1 MAVLLT
7 EREQEIFEKAKE
19 FALNYINPR
28 AALWEEGRVL
38 PEEALEETRKNGFFG
53 IGSSKEFGGQGY
65 SWFET
70 ALTYE
75 GLGYGD
81 GGYGFFVELQNTLSK
96 SVEDGYDEVS
106 DTVKALTSDFVKGNK
121 LLAFALTDDT
131 GGSDPFQTKAYS
143 EKKEDGYHLFG
154 SKSWVSNSLNADY
167 FIIVAHEMVDGSTIG
182 MSMYLVPKDTPGF
195 EIKEDIRRAGGNV
208 MSCGRIE
215 FNDAVI
221 PEELLLAEDA
231 LGRALSGI
239 NIARVFV
246 PAVAVGVAQRA
257 IDITAK
263 YLNEREAF
271 GGPLLDNQYIQ
282 FELADLSAKVE
293 AARWLMR
300 RAATVM
306 DTGERLSVIA
316 AKTKYFVPNTAL
328 EVTTKCAH
336 LFGAAGFE
344 WNSEITRCLNAARAF
359 KIADGTS
366 EVQQI
371 VISRGIQKEASKV

>member
-1 MAVLLT
+1 MAVFLT
-7 EREQEIFEKAKE
+7 EREQEIFDKAKA
-19 FALNYINPR
+19 FAVDYINPR
-28 AALWEEGRVL
+28 AALWEEGCAM

-53 IGSSKEFGGQGY
+53 LGSAKEYGGQGY
-65 SWFET
+65 SWLET

-81 GGYGFFVELQNTLSK
+81 GGFGFFVELQNTLSK
-96 SVEDGYDEVS
+96 SVEDGLDEVH
-106 DTVKALTSDFVKGNK
+106 DTVKALVPDLVSGKK
-121 LLAFALTDDT
+121 LLAFALTDDG
-131 GGSDPFQTKAYS
+131 GGSDPFQTTAWS
-143 EKKEDGYHLFG
+143 EKRDDGYHLFG
-154 SKSWVSNSLNADY
+154 AKSWVSNSLNADF
-167 FIIVAHEMVDGSTIG
+167 FIVVAHEKVDGNSIG
-182 MSMYLVPKDTPGF
+182 MSMYLVPKGTPGF

-221 PEELLLAEDA
+221 SEEYLLAEDA

-271 GGPLLDNQYIQ
+271 GGPLLENQSIS
-282 FELADLSAKVE
+282 FELSDLSAQVE

-316 AKTKYFVPNTAL
+316 AKTKFFVPNTAL
-328 EVTTKCAH
+328 HVATRCAH

-344 WNSEITRCLNAARAF
+344 WNCEITRCLNMARSF
-359 KIADGTS
+359 KIADGTT

-371 VISRGIQKEASKV
+371 VISRAIQKEAAKG

>member
-7 EREQEIFEKAKE
+7 EREQGIFDKARD
-19 FALNYINPR
+19 FAVDYISPR
-28 AALWEEGRVL
+28 AARWEEDRVM
-38 PEEALEETRKNGFFG
+38 PEDALDELRKEGFFG
-53 IGSSKEFGGQGY
+53 VGSSPEYGGQGY

-81 GGYGFFVELQNTLSK
+81 GGLGFFVELQNTLSK
-96 SVEDGYDEVS
+96 SVEDAYDELT
-106 DTVKALTSDFVKGNK
+106 DTVKALTPALVKGEK
-121 LLAFALTDDT
+121 LMAFALTDDN
-131 GGSDPFQTKAYS
+131 GGSDPFQTTAYAV
-143 EKKEDGYHLFG
+143 KQDDGYHLFG

-167 FIIVAHEMVDGSTIG
+167 FIVVAHEKENDIAVG
-182 MSMYLVPKDTPGF
+182 MSMYLVPKGTPGF
-195 EIKEDIRRAGGNV
+195 LVKDDIRRAGGNV

-215 FNDAVI
+215 FDDAVI
-221 PEELLLAEDA
+221 SEDYLLAEDA

-263 YLNEREAF
+263 FLQGREAF

-282 FELADLSAKVE
+282 FELSDLSARVE

-328 EVTTKCAH
+328 YVANKCAH

-359 KIADGTS
+359 KIADGTT

-371 VISRGIQKEASKV
+371 VISRSIQKEASK

>member
-1 MAVLLT
+1 MAVFLT
-7 EREQEIFEKAKE
+7 EREQEIFDKARD
-19 FALNYINPR
+19 FALGYISPR
-28 AALWEEGRVL
+28 AAEWEEGRAM
-38 PEEALEETRKNGFFG
+38 PAEAIEETRKNGFFG
-53 IGSSKEFGGQGY
+53 LGSAEEFGGKGY

-81 GGYGFFVELQNTLSK
+81 GGFGFFVELQNTLSK
-96 SVEDGYDEVS
+96 SVEDGIDEVS
-106 DTVKALTSDFVKGNK
+106 DTVKALVPDLVSGRK
-121 LLAFALTDDT
+121 LLAFALTDDG
-131 GGSDPFQTKAYS
+131 GGSDPFQTKAYT

-167 FIIVAHEMVDGSTIG
+167 FIIVAHEMVDGMSVG
-182 MSMYLVPKDTPGF
+182 MSMYLLPKGTPGF

-221 PEELLLAEDA
+221 PEEYLLAEDA

-263 YLNEREAF
+263 YLNGREAF
-271 GGPLLDNQYIQ
+271 GGPLLENQAIS
-282 FELADLSAKVE
+282 FELADLSAQVE

-328 EVTTKCAH
+328 HVANRCAH

-371 VISRGIQKEASKV
+371 VISRSIQKEAAKG

>member
-7 EREQEIFEKAKE
+7 EREQEIFEKAKD
-19 FALNYINPR
+19 FALTYINPR
-28 AALWEEGRVL
+28 AAEWEEGRVL
-38 PEEALEETRKNGFFG
+38 PEEALEETRKQGFFG
-53 IGSSKEFGGQGY
+53 LGSSKENGGQGY

-75 GLGYGD
+75 GLGHGD

-96 SVEDGYDEVS
+96 SVEDAYDELT
-106 DTVKALTSDFVKGNK
+106 DTVKALTPDLVSGKK
-121 LLAFALTDDT
+121 LLAFALTDDN
-131 GGSDPFQTKAYS
+131 GGSDPFQTKAYAV
-143 EKKEDGYHLFG
+143 KKDDGYHLFG

-167 FIIVAHEMVDGSTIG
+167 FIIVAHEMVDDMSIG
-182 MSMYLVPKDTPGF
+182 MSMYLLPKGAPGF
-195 EIKEDIRRAGGNV
+195 EIKEDTRRAGGNV

-215 FNDAVI
+215 FDDVVI
-221 PEELLLAEDA
+221 PEEYLLAEDA

-271 GGPLLDNQYIQ
+271 GGPLLENQAIQ
-282 FELADLSAKVE
+282 FELADLSARVE

-328 EVTTKCAH
+328 HVTTRCAH

-344 WNSEITRCLNAARAF
+344 WNSEITRCINAARAF

-371 VISRGIQKEASKV
+371 VISRAIQKEAAKG

>member
-1 MAVLLT
+1 MAVFLT
-7 EREQEIFEKAKE
+7 EREQEIFDKAKN
-19 FALNYINPR
+19 FAMDYISPR
-28 AALWEEGRVL
+28 AAQWEEGRVL
-38 PEEALEETRKNGFFG
+38 PEDALAELRKEGFFG
-53 IGSSKEFGGQGY
+53 LGSSPEYGGQGY

-81 GGYGFFVELQNTLSK
+81 GGLGFFVELQNTLSK
-96 SVEDGYDEVS
+96 SVEDAYDELT
-106 DTVKALTSDFVKGNK
+106 DTVKALTPSLVKGEK
-121 LLAFALTDDT
+121 LMAFALTDDN
-131 GGSDPFQTKAYS
+131 GGSDPFQTTAYAV
-143 EKKEDGYHLFG
+143 KKDDGYHLFG

-167 FIIVAHEMVDGSTIG
+167 FIIVAHEKEDDISIG

-195 EIKEDIRRAGGNV
+195 LIKDDIHRAGGNV

-215 FNDAVI
+215 FDDAVI
-221 PEELLLAEDA
+221 SEDYLLAEDA

-246 PAVAVGVAQRA
+246 PSVAVGVAQRA

-263 YLNEREAF
+263 FLQDREAF

-282 FELADLSAKVE
+282 FELADLSARVE

-328 EVTTKCAH
+328 HVTNKCAH

-359 KIADGTS
+359 KIADGST

-371 VISRGIQKEASKV
+371 VISRAIQKEASK

>member
-1 MAVLLT
+1 MAVLIT

-19 FALNYINPR
+19 FAMSYIIPR
-28 AALWEEGRVL
+28 AAKWEEDRVM
-38 PEEALEETRKNGFFG
+38 PMDALEETKKQGFFG
-53 IGSSKEFGGQGY
+53 LGSSEEFGGRGH

-81 GGYGFFVELQNTLSK
+81 GGFGFFVELQNTLSK
-96 SVEDGYDEVS
+96 SFEDGYDELT
-106 DTVKALTSDFVKGNK
+106 DTVKALTPDFVKGDK
-121 LLAFALTDDT
+121 LLAFALTDEN
-131 GGSDPFQTKAYS
+131 GGSDPFQTSAYAV
-143 EKKEDGYHLFG
+143 KQDDGYHLFG

-167 FIIVAHEMVDGSTIG
+167 FIIVAHEKIDDVSVG
-182 MSMYLVPKDTPGF
+182 MSMYLLPKDTPGF
-195 EIKEDIRRAGGNV
+195 DIKEDTRRAGGNV

-215 FNDAVI
+215 FNDAVV

-239 NIARVFV
+239 NIARVCV

-263 YLNEREAF
+263 YLNGREAF
-271 GGPLLDNQYIQ
+271 GGPLLENQSIQ
-282 FELADLSAKVE
+282 FELADLSARVE
-293 AARWLMR
+293 AARWLVR

-316 AKTKYFVPNTAL
+316 AKTKFFVPNTAL
-328 EVTTKCAH
+328 YVANKCAH

-371 VISRGIQKEASKV
+371 VISRAIQKEADKS